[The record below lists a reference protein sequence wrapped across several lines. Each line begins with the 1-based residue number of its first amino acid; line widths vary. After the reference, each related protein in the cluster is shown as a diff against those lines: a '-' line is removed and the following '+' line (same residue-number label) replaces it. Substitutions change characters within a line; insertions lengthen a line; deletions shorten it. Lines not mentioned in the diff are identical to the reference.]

1 MKSFKPDG
9 MGPGT
14 TGLLAISLHRPTP
27 CKQLSQYTPH
37 KSLLNCHLVA
47 ALPAGCPTWTQV
59 LPEASEEQT
68 GCFPRSGSKQVALL
82 PTCAHGKKSAGFLHW
97 KTKTTTKQSKI
108 PRGLKEVLCCPLSDR
123 IESPNHKN
131 QKKNKGR
138 KGERKGDGER
148 KLSFGKGSKRPVT
161 VGNHMPTSFGSLRS
175 VGK

>member
-9 MGPGT
+9 MGPGA
-14 TGLLAISLHRPTP
+14 TGLLATSLHRPTP
-27 CKQLSQYTPH
+27 RKQLSQYTPH

-59 LPEASEEQT
+59 LPEASEVCRGADRVLPQEWIKT
-68 GCFPRSGSKQVALL
+68 GGAASHAC
-82 PTCAHGKKSAGFLHW
+82 TW
-97 KTKTTTKQSKI
+97 KEKCRLATLENKTTTKPSKI

-138 KGERKGDGER
+138 KGEQ
-148 KLSFGKGSKRPVT
+148 KRE
-161 VGNHMPTSFGSLRS
+161 G
-175 VGK
+175 